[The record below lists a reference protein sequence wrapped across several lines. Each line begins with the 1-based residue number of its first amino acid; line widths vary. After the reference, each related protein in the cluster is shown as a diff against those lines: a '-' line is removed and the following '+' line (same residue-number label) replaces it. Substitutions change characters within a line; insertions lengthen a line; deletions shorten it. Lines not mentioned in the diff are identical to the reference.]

1 MPKAREVKKRIKG
14 VENIQEITRAMKLVA
29 AARIKKAENAVLAC
43 RPYAEKLKSMMVRVF
58 NRLDENFAHKL
69 MIERDVKKIAL
80 VPVTGDKG
88 LCGAFNNNIFRLT
101 ETIMGTYPDKEF
113 LFIPVGNKSHKFY
126 LKKNL
131 PVLMSFPHLV
141 EINYSGC
148 REMGEV
154 LTDMFLAG
162 DFDELY
168 FIYGKYI
175 STMKQENTLFKLL
188 PVSFPSEKITDISD
202 SILEPSPAELL
213 DYIIP
218 KYIYVQIYQ
227 MILESVASELGARLM
242 AMTNATDNADELI
255 RALTLKFYRARQEA
269 ITTEIIE
276 VTSGSESIKH

>member
-43 RPYAEKLKSMMVRVF
+43 RPYAEKLKSMMVKVF

-69 MIERDVKKIAL
+69 MIERDVKKIAIM
-80 VPVTGDKG
+80 PVTGDKG

-101 ETIMGTYPDKEF
+101 ETVMETYPDKEF
-113 LFIPVGNKSHKFY
+113 LFIPVGNKAHKFY
-126 LKKNL
+126 LKKKFHI
-131 PVLMSFPHLV
+131 PFSYPHLV
-141 EINYSGC
+141 ELDYSRC
-148 REMGEV
+148 REMGEN

-168 FIYGKYI
+168 VIYGRYI

-188 PVSFPSEKITDISD
+188 PVSFPEENIKDSSD
-202 SILEPSPAELL
+202 FILEPSPAELL

-227 MILESVASELGARLM
+227 MILESIASELGARLM

-276 VTSGSESIKH
+276 VTSGSESIKR

>member
-29 AARIKKAENAVLAC
+29 AARIKKAENAVHAC
-43 RPYAEKLKSMMVRVF
+43 RPYAEKLRSMMVKVF
-58 NRLDENFAHKL
+58 NRLDENFSNKL
-69 MIERDVKKIAL
+69 MIERDVKKIAI

-101 ETIMGTYPDKEF
+101 ETVMATYTDKEF
-113 LFIPVGNKSHKFY
+113 VFIPIGNKAHKFY
-126 LKKNL
+126 AKKNVHI
-131 PVLMSFPHLV
+131 PFSYPHLA
-141 EINYSGC
+141 ELNYSGC
-148 REMGEV
+148 RAIGEI

-168 FIYGKYI
+168 FIYGKYV

-188 PVSFPSEKITDISD
+188 PVSFTEEHVADKGDFL
-202 SILEPSPAELL
+202 LEPSPAGLL

-227 MILESVASELGARLM
+227 IILESIASEFGARLM

-276 VTSGSESIKH
+276 VTSGSESIKL

>member
-14 VENIQEITRAMKLVA
+14 VQNIQEITRAMKLVA
-29 AARIKKAENAVLAC
+29 AARIKKAENAALAC
-43 RPYAEKLKSMMVRVF
+43 RPYAEKLKSMMVKVF
-58 NRLDENFAHKL
+58 NSLDENFAHKL

-101 ETIMGTYPDKEF
+101 ETVMKTYPDKEF
-113 LFIPVGNKSHKFY
+113 LFIPAGNKAHKFY
-126 LKKNL
+126 LKKKF
-131 PVLMSFPHLV
+131 PVLLSYPHLTELNYGSCG
-141 EINYSGC
+141 EI
-148 REMGEV
+148 GEK
-154 LTDMFLAG
+154 LIDMYLSG

-168 FIYGKYI
+168 FIYARYI
-175 STMKQENTLFKLL
+175 STMKQENILFKLL
-188 PVSFPSEKITDISD
+188 PVSFPEEYVKGRVD

-218 KYIYVQIYQ
+218 KYIYIQIYQ
-227 MILESVASELGARLM
+227 MILESIASELGARLM
-242 AMTNATDNADELI
+242 AMTNATDNADDLI